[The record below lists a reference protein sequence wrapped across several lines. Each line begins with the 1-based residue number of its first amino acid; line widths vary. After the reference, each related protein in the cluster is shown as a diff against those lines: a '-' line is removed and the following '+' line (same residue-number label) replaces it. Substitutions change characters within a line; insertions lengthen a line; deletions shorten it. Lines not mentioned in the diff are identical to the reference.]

1 MSAYRK
7 SLRLPDT
14 PAVRKFLQTQENFN
28 QSVCLLITL
37 FVRNCPDAPDLGA
50 AYQKSLA
57 ESEAAAM
64 AGIESDIP
72 PLVPQEK
79 PPAKKIVAVPEPPRR
94 KEVPHHAPH
103 PAPRPSTAGK
113 QAVIPSCYL

>member
-37 FVRNCPDAPDLGA
+37 FVRNCQDVPDLGA
-50 AYQKSLA
+50 AYRKSLA
-57 ESEAAAM
+57 ENEAAAF
-64 AGIESDIP
+64 AGVESCIP
-72 PLVPQEK
+72 PLIPKEAS
-79 PPAKKIVAVPEPPRR
+79 PKKKVIAPPEPPRR
-94 KEVPHHAPH
+94 KEPPRPAAH
-103 PAPRPSTAGK
+103 PAPHLPAAGK
-113 QAVIPSCYL
+113 QTDIPSCYL

>member
-50 AYQKSLA
+50 AYRKSLA
-57 ESEAAAM
+57 ENEAAAF
-64 AGIESDIP
+64 AGVESCIP
-72 PLVPQEK
+72 PLIPKEAS
-79 PPAKKIVAVPEPPRR
+79 PKKKVIASPEPPRR
-94 KEVPHHAPH
+94 KEPPRPAVH
-103 PAPRPSTAGK
+103 PAPHLPAAGK
-113 QAVIPSCYL
+113 QTDIPSCYL

>member
-37 FVRNCPDAPDLGA
+37 FVRNCQDVPDLGA
-50 AYQKSLA
+50 AYRKSLA
-57 ESEAAAM
+57 ENEAVAF
-64 AGIESDIP
+64 AGVESCVP
-72 PLVPQEK
+72 PLIPKEASPQ
-79 PPAKKIVAVPEPPRR
+79 KKVIASPEPPRR
-94 KEVPHHAPH
+94 KE
-103 PAPRPSTAGK
+103 APRPVAHPPATGK
-113 QAVIPSCYL
+113 QTDIPSCYL

>member
-50 AYQKSLA
+50 AYRKSLA
-57 ESEAAAM
+57 ENEAVA
-64 AGIESDIP
+64 IEGVESGIP
-72 PLVPQEK
+72 PLIPKEAS
-79 PPAKKIVAVPEPPRR
+79 PKKKVIASPEPPRR
-94 KEVPHHAPH
+94 KEAPHTVAH
-103 PAPRPSTAGK
+103 PAPHLPAAGK
-113 QAVIPSCYL
+113 QTDIPSCYL